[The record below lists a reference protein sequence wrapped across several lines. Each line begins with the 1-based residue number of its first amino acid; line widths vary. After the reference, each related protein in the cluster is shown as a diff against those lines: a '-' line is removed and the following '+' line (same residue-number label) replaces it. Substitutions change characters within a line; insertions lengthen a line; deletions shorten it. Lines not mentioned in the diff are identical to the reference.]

1 MKQVEKTVV
10 VFVADDGKEFLDKQS
25 CRDYEANVLSVL
37 DKIVYYKAYA
47 DPDVVNTQDFQKV
60 LYFAVL
66 DETGCAT
73 ARTLLWLEQ
82 NIGKV
87 LCYYG
92 DNIPIMMW
100 TLPVGVLREQYLE
113 ASTDDIP
120 NARSERIF
128 ISPHDVQGFPAAV
141 QVERLIV

>member
-1 MKQVEKTVV
+1 MKQVEKKVV
-10 VFVADDGKEFLDKQS
+10 VFIADDGKEFLDEQS

-47 DPDVVNTQDFQKV
+47 DPDVDRTQDYRKV

-87 LCYYG
+87 LSYYADG
-92 DNIPIMMW
+92 TPVMLW

-113 ASTDDIP
+113 ASADDIP
-120 NARSERIF
+120 NARVERIF

-141 QVERLIV
+141 QVERLMM